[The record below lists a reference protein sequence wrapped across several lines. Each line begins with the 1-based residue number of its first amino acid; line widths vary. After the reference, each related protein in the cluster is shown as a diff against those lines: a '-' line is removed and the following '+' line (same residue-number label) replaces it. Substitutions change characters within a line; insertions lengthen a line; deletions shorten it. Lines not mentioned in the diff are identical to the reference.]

1 MKNGKLEE
9 GEATLRMKHV
19 MEDGKQD
26 PVAYRIK
33 YTPHHRTGD
42 KWCVYPI
49 KILLNAV
56 YVRVSAFG
64 SFFILFVILSFV
76 ILNGI
81 LSSRRSWTRSYL
93 HQVLKGSCICH
104 SFTVVPATNINQR
117 GSSYSQ
123 NDR

>member
-19 MEDGKQD
+19 MEDGKMD

-49 KILLNAV
+49 KISRNVV
-56 YVRVSAFG
+56 YVRVSVLG
-64 SFFILFVILSFV
+64 VFFILFVELLFS
-76 ILNGI
+76 ILNGF
-81 LSSRRSWTRSYL
+81 LSSPR
-93 HQVLKGSCICH
+93 
-104 SFTVVPATNINQR
+104 N
-117 GSSYSQ
+117 
-123 NDR
+123 